1 MNVYT
6 QPCYYYEDQTENLF
20 HILLLLTFRFIETN
34 SKRETFY
41 LIRHAINRLTN
52 FMIARIR
59 TFNIRLQPY
68 LTTLQWVELD
78 SSLRDIKEINIAKA
92 SNGIEISPG
101 RNTWLLNGLA
111 FIMKSCSANKFLSK
125 I

>member
-59 TFNIRLQPY
+59 TFNHGHI
-68 LTTLQWVELD
+68 
-78 SSLRDIKEINIAKA
+78 
-92 SNGIEISPG
+92 
-101 RNTWLLNGLA
+101 
-111 FIMKSCSANKFLSK
+111 
-125 I
+125 